1 MPTIDIDSDAAHEAA
16 QRELAKPIYPK
27 ESLTDQLIGWIE
39 DLLYRLAAQSASVPG
54 GWLTVTVLA
63 IVLAAVLIAVVH
75 LARRALRSGR
85 DEDPV
90 LFDSHE
96 LTAAQHRRAAE
107 DAAAAGD
114 WAGAIRHRVR
124 AVARQL
130 EETGILAV
138 MPGRTATELA
148 RDAAAEL
155 PHLADELRVTATA
168 FNDVTYGEQPGD
180 EDTYSLIVDLD
191 THLIARVRPGEADD
205 AAPVPAADGWAEV
218 R

>member
-1 MPTIDIDSDAAHEAA
+1 VPTIDIDSDAAHEAA

-27 ESLTDQLIGWIE
+27 ESLTDQVIGWIE
-39 DLLYRLAAQSASVPG
+39 DQLYRLAAQSAQVPG

-63 IVLAAVLIAVVH
+63 IVLLAVLITVVH
-75 LARRALRSGR
+75 LARRTLRSGR
-85 DEDPV
+85 DETPA
-90 LFDSHE
+90 LFDSHD

-107 DAAAAGD
+107 EAAAAGD
-114 WAGAIRHRVR
+114 WAAAIRHRVR

-130 EETGILAV
+130 EETGVLQV

-155 PHLADELRVTATA
+155 PHLSDELRVAATA
-168 FNDVTYGEQPGD
+168 FNDVTYGELPGS
-180 EDTYSLIVDLD
+180 EDTYYLVVDLD
-191 THLIARVRPGEADD
+191 THLIARVRPAADVTD
-205 AAPVPAADGWAEV
+205 AMLPSDGWAEV